1 MQQWGEV
8 TRSGKKRQVYSA
20 KICKDWKVVRLC
32 STPAK
37 IGDAPKRPLQ
47 RSKEMAGPDIE
58 FIR

>member
-1 MQQWGEV
+1 MQQHAAVGG
-8 TRSGKKRQVYSA
+8 SDKKWQEAASVL
-20 KICKDWKVVRLC
+20 CKDWKVVRLC